1 MFITDSF
8 WLYSVDK
15 RLSLVLQP
23 FTSELIDF
31 FVVCFLQI
39 MTTKVAMLNFLL
51 DLFREQQVKMM

>member
-1 MFITDSF
+1 MFVTDSF

-31 FVVCFLQI
+31 CVVCFLQI

-51 DLFREQQVKMM
+51 DPFREQQVKMM